1 MTNLSRIPPPP
12 PSLHDDRAAEILGSV
27 RTTFAEKGF
36 GGASM
41 QDLARA
47 AGMSAGN
54 FYRYFPS
61 KAAIVEALV
70 EQDIA
75 AVERQFAELAGAPDL
90 RAALRMGFARRL
102 AEDHR
107 VNGPLWAE
115 ITATALRKSEIAP
128 TCNRMEEVVG
138 DWLAQVFARLSGL
151 PARACAERYD
161 AQVKFV
167 ILLVKAAAMRGPDSE
182 DPALQ
187 ALILDAIDRVF
198 DEISRQTARG

>member
-1 MTNLSRIPPPP
+1 MTSLPRITESP
-12 PSLHDDRAAEILGSV
+12 HDDRTAEILARV

-36 GGASM
+36 DGASM

-70 EQDIA
+70 TQDVGTVEQ
-75 AVERQFAELAGAPDL
+75 EFAELAGAPDL
-90 RAALRMGFARRL
+90 RQAIRAGFAGRL

-107 VNGPLWAE
+107 CNGPLWAE
-115 ITATALRKSEIAP
+115 IAAAALRKSDIAP
-128 TCNRMEEVVG
+128 ACNRMEEVVG
-138 DWLAQVFARLSGL
+138 EKLAEVFARLTGL
-151 PARACAERYD
+151 PLDICAQRFGAHAR
-161 AQVKFV
+161 FV
-167 ILLVKAAAMRGPDSE
+167 ILLVKAAALRGPAAE

-187 ALILDAIDRVF
+187 RLILDSIDRIF
-198 DEISRQTARG
+198 DEISGHAAKG